1 MDERIDVTWL
11 QTSGTGQTDTDTDS
25 GRSMGITTY
34 PQNIRNILM
43 DKGIIHNVPM
53 HFAMMKLCNDLL
65 ISKSA
70 ERYFNKIT
78 RNNQGNVKND
88 NL

>member
-1 MDERIDVTWL
+1 MDERIEVNWL
-11 QTSGTGQTDTDTDS
+11 QTSGTGRSFDS
-25 GRSMGITTY
+25 MYATTY
-34 PQNIRNILM
+34 PPQDIRPRFMEI
-43 DKGIIHNVPM
+43 GHIHNVPM
-53 HFAMMKLCNDLL
+53 HFAMVKLWNDLL

>member
-11 QTSGTGQTDTDTDS
+11 QTSGTG
-25 GRSMGITTY
+25 RSMYATTY
-34 PQNIRNILM
+34 PPQAIRNIIM
-43 DKGIIHNVPM
+43 ETGVIHNVPM